1 MQTALRQRHTYK
13 KIKSEQLIPLVS
25 IKNDLFCYF
34 QTPELRYLGT
44 QFPTLFDVVHE
55 LCRQSLRQ
63 RHTYKKIKSKRRISL
78 VLIMKDMFCYFQTPE
93 LRYLGMQFPTLF
105 DVVYEL
111 CRQSLRQRHTYK
123 KIKSK
128 RRISLVSMMNDMFCY
143 F

>member
-1 MQTALRQRHTYK
+1 
-13 KIKSEQLIPLVS
+13 
-25 IKNDLFCYF
+25 
-34 QTPELRYLGT
+34 
-44 QFPTLFDVVHE
+44 
-55 LCRQSLRQ
+55 
-63 RHTYKKIKSKRRISL
+63 
-78 VLIMKDMFCYFQTPE
+78 
-93 LRYLGMQFPTLF
+93 MQFPTLF